1 MKELLEGF
9 PVVVEI
15 QIQWG
20 EMDAFQHV
28 NNIYYFRY
36 FEIARIMYFDMIR
49 LPEYMKETGIGP
61 ILASTSCKYRLPI
74 TYPDTISV
82 GAKVTEIAEDRVT
95 MQYRIVSHRHGKV
108 AAEGDGVVVIYNY
121 REAKKTAMP
130 EEIRRRL
137 LGMDKGI
144 QQR

>member
-1 MKELLEGF
+1 MA
-9 PVVVEI
+9 EI
-15 QIQWG
+15 QVQWG

-36 FEIARIMYFDMIR
+36 FEIARIKYFDMVG
-49 LPEYMKETGIGP
+49 LHDYMKETGIGP
-61 ILASTSCKYRLPI
+61 ILASTSCRYRLPV

-82 GAKVTEIAEDRVT
+82 GARISEIAEDRVT
-95 MQYRIVSHRHGKV
+95 MQYRVVSHRHGKV
-108 AAEGDGVVVIYNY
+108 AAEGDGVVVIYDY

-130 EEIRRRL
+130 GEIRRRIIEL
-137 LGMDKGI
+137 DKGI